1 MGLGN
6 LLSLSVLTRFGLT
19 PKTACWLVLSYL
31 SALGL
36 GAFLSAFEPTPWAA
50 VSAHERVGQVL
61 AGKRQPDENFA
72 GDTDVVKASLPGPAR
87 GTFELLLALRGWKDR
102 GEPRLDQAIGICQRA
117 HFARCEVRAL
127 ERTAREL
134 AP

>member
-1 MGLGN
+1 MALGN
-6 LLSLSVLTRFGLT
+6 LPLPSVLARLGLT
-19 PKTACWLVLSYL
+19 PKTARWLGLSYL

-36 GAFLSAFEPTPWAA
+36 GALLGAFEPAPWATA
-50 VSAHERVGQVL
+50 NAPARVGQVL
-61 AGKRQPDENFA
+61 AGKRQPDGNFA
-72 GDTDVVKASLPGPAR
+72 RDTEVAKASLPGPAR

-102 GEPRLDQAIGICQRA
+102 GEPRLDQAVGICERA
-117 HFARCEVRAL
+117 HLARCEVRAL